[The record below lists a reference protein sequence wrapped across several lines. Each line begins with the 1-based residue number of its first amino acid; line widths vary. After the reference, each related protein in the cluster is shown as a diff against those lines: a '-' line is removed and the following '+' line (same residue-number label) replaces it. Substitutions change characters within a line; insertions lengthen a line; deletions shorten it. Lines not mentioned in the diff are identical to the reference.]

1 MKLRFLVVFFLF
13 LGTMSAHA
21 GDGFVAKVSWYGGKF
36 NGRPMR
42 NGKIYD
48 KNNRHIAAGC
58 SEDLL
63 GKQFLVVTNGRR
75 LPVTVEDTM
84 SDTDRKVT
92 SEHRFLD
99 LSEAGAQYLGI
110 REKGVAAVTIYE
122 IG

>member
-1 MKLRFLVVFFLF
+1 
-13 LGTMSAHA
+13 
-21 GDGFVAKVSWYGGKF
+21 
-36 NGRPMR
+36 MR